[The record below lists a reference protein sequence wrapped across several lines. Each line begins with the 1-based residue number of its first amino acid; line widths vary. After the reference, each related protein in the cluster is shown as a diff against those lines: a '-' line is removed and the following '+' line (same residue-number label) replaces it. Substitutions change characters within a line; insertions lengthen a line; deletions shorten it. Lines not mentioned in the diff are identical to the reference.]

1 MAVISLIF
9 GRENIQHAQ
18 MSARRVLCRK
28 MQDINL
34 LILSSVNKFW
44 VYLRFVCWHWF
55 ENIQAIFVLEQR
67 NKVCEKP
74 LSGYK
79 RVCVSR
85 EACRRLGLA
94 GPVLVFLARTR
105 RSDMIHWWMGGPLPH
120 TGHCPL
126 QGISVAT
133 LGPTQARQ
141 SPSLWTDFS
150 WDSSCLCLNFRC
162 VINVYHGRSPP
173 GPGHTTRSF
182 LDKVAILRQKY
193 LLLTEN
199 GSLIMNCSPLKSIF
213 FQKLGANN
221 QFLAK
226 S

>member
-34 LILSSVNKFW
+34 LILCSVNKFW

-55 ENIQAIFVLEQR
+55 EIIQAIFVLEQR

-105 RSDMIHWWMGGPLPH
+105 RPDMIHWWMGGPLPH

-133 LGPTQARQ
+133 LGPTHTRY
-141 SPSLWTDFS
+141 STESSHLNLGCFS
-150 WDSSCLCLNFRC
+150 HVICVSCFIIS
-162 VINVYHGRSPP
+162 VS
-173 GPGHTTRSF
+173 
-182 LDKVAILRQKY
+182 
-193 LLLTEN
+193 
-199 GSLIMNCSPLKSIF
+199 
-213 FQKLGANN
+213 
-221 QFLAK
+221 
-226 S
+226 